1 MRVLLEKV
9 FCSSKSGPWE
19 DTDFLLL
26 LDIAV
31 SGSDTGKYSS
41 HLCNPVRNVILRT
54 KLCLEDGRGER

>member
-9 FCSSKSGPWE
+9 FCSSKSRPWK

-31 SGSDTGKYSS
+31 SGNDTGKYSS
-41 HLCNPVRNVILRT
+41 HLCNLVRNIILRT